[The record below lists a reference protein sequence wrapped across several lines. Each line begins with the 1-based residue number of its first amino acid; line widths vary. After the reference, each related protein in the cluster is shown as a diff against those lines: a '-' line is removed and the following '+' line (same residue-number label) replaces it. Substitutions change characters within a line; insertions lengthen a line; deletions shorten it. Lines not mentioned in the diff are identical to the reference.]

1 MTAAIPW
8 LRLCEALVTDLF
20 CEGGRRV
27 IVLGELLSFVALS
40 HVHGGFAPGGL
51 MSRGFISYCQYQR
64 HMCEQLA

>member
-1 MTAAIPW
+1 VTAAIPW

-27 IVLGELLSFVALS
+27 IVLGELLSQELLSMEALLR
-40 HVHGGFAPGGL
+40 VGICL